1 MEGVVTKDTFQYY
14 FDAENNYTLFD
25 YVPEGATLDFQGDF
39 LGAYTTNINKPVNI
53 VSTTGDAFIET
64 NKTGSFNILAGGSG
78 TNVTGLKFLN
88 TAFYITTAHD
98 VTIDNIHMVANM
110 NGVGSST
117 GFLSIRSNSS
127 YVTVKNSYF
136 ENGGTGSSCLVI
148 GKSSYCVIDHN
159 VINATNNSGNI
170 IYITTYVGTGD
181 TPCYNNITNNVI
193 ESKVN
198 SGFCYAIAVIGAYN
212 LIENN
217 TVNHPGSGIV
227 QQSTWGAAPQPSGHN
242 SYINNTLTGGC
253 GLTAMVN
260 STVLDNNVAGAMTLN
275 ADCTAEGNTA
285 NTLTVSGANCIVK
298 GNTINGAV
306 TVAAAA
312 KGTEMTGNTITGLVT
327 VNSGENTITANDI
340 RTSSEYAIDLKTG
353 ANNTVTDNTLYAS
366 EKVGDAAVKFTEGK
380 DNLVQYN
387 LPLSTELT
395 VVVDDAIVGES
406 SNINIKL
413 VDAKGNSVSGIVKV
427 TIGEDEYNVTVTDG
441 KGSVSI
447 APFAETGTYDVVASF
462 NDEAYAPAAVETS
475 VTVYGP
481 GNVTVKHTDA
491 GDAHD
496 IQAAIDAANPGDV
509 VQLGNYS
516 YTDVAD
522 VNITKPVTLAG
533 TEGTT
538 ITSTGDG
545 TPIFNVPAISENGP
559 ESVNITGIDF
569 KLANGDTVVKA
580 TADNDTENSLNIDVA
595 AISITDNTFETSSEG
610 VVAESI
616 TILELDSERPVL
628 SPNREISIN
637 SNTISAG
644 INPFEFEVTSVSSG
658 NDVSI
663 TPQNLTPVKKATK
676 IIYKDMVTTAVDM
689 GLDGRVG
696 EWFNFTLVDEDG
708 NPIPN
713 MPMEIGFNGK
723 IYNYEND
730 GIMTNEN
737 GTANLQI
744 NLGSAG
750 SKTYRTRKN
759 GTAEHDASFAV
770 ARINVT
776 AQKGSMTV
784 PNKSY
789 KANAKTKTLTATLKS
804 ASGKAVR
811 NKEIIF
817 LVDGKYYS
825 AKTNAKGVATVKV
838 SLNKKGTYK
847 FTVIFDHDVRYAS
860 ITKKA
865 TLTIK

>member
-1 MEGVVTKDTFQYY
+1 
-14 FDAENNYTLFD
+14 
-25 YVPEGATLDFQGDF
+25 
-39 LGAYTTNINKPVNI
+39 
-53 VSTTGDAFIET
+53 
-64 NKTGSFNILAGGSG
+64 
-78 TNVTGLKFLN
+78 
-88 TAFYITTAHD
+88 
-98 VTIDNIHMVANM
+98 
-110 NGVGSST
+110 
-117 GFLSIRSNSS
+117 
-127 YVTVKNSYF
+127 
-136 ENGGTGSSCLVI
+136 
-148 GKSSYCVIDHN
+148 
-159 VINATNNSGNI
+159 
-170 IYITTYVGTGD
+170 
-181 TPCYNNITNNVI
+181 
-193 ESKVN
+193 
-198 SGFCYAIAVIGAYN
+198 
-212 LIENN
+212 
-217 TVNHPGSGIV
+217 
-227 QQSTWGAAPQPSGHN
+227 
-242 SYINNTLTGGC
+242 
-253 GLTAMVN
+253 MVN

-447 APFAETGTYDVVASF
+447 APFAQTGTYDVVASF

-580 TADNDTENSLNIDVA
+580 TADNDTNPLSIVTPSINIKE
-595 AISITDNTFETSSEG
+595 NTFELVNETTVG
-610 VVAESI
+610 ESV
-616 TILELDSERPVL
+616 TILELESERGIL
-628 SPNREISIN
+628 SPTGEISISGN
-637 SNTISAG
+637 EITAG
-644 INPFEFEVTSVSSG
+644 INPFEFDVTSVGSG
-658 NDVSI
+658 NDVNI
-663 TPQNLTPVKKATK
+663 TPQNLTPVKKATR

-708 NPIPN
+708 TPIPN
-713 MPMEIGFNGK
+713 TPMEIGFNGK
-723 IYNYEND
+723 IYNSENE
-730 GIMTNEN
+730 GIITDEN
-737 GTANLQI
+737 GTARLQI

-750 SKTYRTRKN
+750 SNTFAISFLGNDEY
-759 GTAEHDASFAV
+759 DASFAV

-776 AQKGSMTV
+776 AQKGTLTV

-789 KANAKTKTLTATLKS
+789 SASAKTKSLTATLKS

-811 NKEIIF
+811 NKEIVFI
-817 LVDGKYYS
+817 VDGKYYS
-825 AKTNAKGVATVKV
+825 AKTNANGVATVKV

-847 FTVIFDHDVRYAS
+847 FSVMFNHDVRYAP
-860 ITKKA
+860 INKTA